1 MIQNRT
7 VGKERLGFHSFAE
20 MDIINACQYTY
31 TRTRSEKKRLGSF
44 FLCKI
49 DFSKVAFIHQVFL
62 NALFSL
68 FCYYVSKV
76 IMKNSII
83 EKSQAYRK

>member
-1 MIQNRT
+1 MIQNRN

-31 TRTRSEKKRLGSF
+31 TRTRSEGVGGGVEKKEAGI

-49 DFSKVAFIHQVFL
+49 DFS
-62 NALFSL
+62 
-68 FCYYVSKV
+68 
-76 IMKNSII
+76 
-83 EKSQAYRK
+83 